1 MRQKDRYPDASDSV
15 AKLHLLGAARRKPRN
30 PRKAAQGSGPIPAA
44 LRSMQSMIWSPLILN
59 GAGIG
64 RSASDSLVM
73 ASCLGRANARIID

>member
-1 MRQKDRYPDASDSV
+1 
-15 AKLHLLGAARRKPRN
+15 
-30 PRKAAQGSGPIPAA
+30 
-44 LRSMQSMIWSPLILN
+44 MILSPLILN